1 MQSRLLKIMKNAS
14 RIDVLPVRN
23 VLKTKRRKLSSKK
36 SASFSSC
43 TQMLVLFNPL
53 QVLSYS
59 MFMVTTRRMLLS
71 SVVLEDKSNRF
82 ITLLALLTKTTKL
95 KSKNITTNAVKTL
108 QTLT

>member
-1 MQSRLLKIMKNAS
+1 MPNRLLKIMKNAS
-14 RIDVLPVRN
+14 RIDALPVRN
-23 VLKTKRRKLSSKK
+23 VLKTKRRKLSSRK

-53 QVLSYS
+53 EVLSYS

-82 ITLLALLTKTTKL
+82 ITLLVLLTKTTKL
-95 KSKNITTNAVKTL
+95 RSKNITTNAVKTL

>member
-1 MQSRLLKIMKNAS
+1 MLNRLLKIMKNAS
-14 RIDVLPVRN
+14 RIDALPVRN
-23 VLKTKRRKLSSKK
+23 VLKTKRRKLSSRKF
-36 SASFSSC
+36 ASFLSC
-43 TQMLVLFNPL
+43 TQMLELFNPL
-53 QVLSYS
+53 EVLSYS

-82 ITLLALLTKTTKL
+82 ITLLALLIKTTKL